1 MSEYNI
7 VIHLGL
13 HKTGT
18 TFLQQEIFPK
28 LAGVNY
34 KVYFDENK
42 YEFNDEINLISC
54 ESLSGSPT
62 T

>member
-1 MSEYNI
+1 MKKYNI
-7 VIHLGL
+7 VFHLGL

-28 LAGVNY
+28 LSGVNY

-42 YEFNDEINLISC
+42 YELMMKLI
-54 ESLSGSPT
+54 
-62 T
+62 